1 MPEISRFFGIVI
13 YMYIDD
19 HNPPHFHVWYNEYEA
34 VITIEEGIVMGSLPR
49 KELKLVYE
57 WLDIHKEELL
67 ENWRLLS
74 NSEMANKNRTFEII
88 MEDIILKIVKA
99 EYVRDY
105 ILRLTFNNGE
115 IRMMDFAPLMEKGVC
130 KKLRDL
136 DYFKS
141 FTLDPFTVDWNNEI
155 GFAPRFLYERSV
167 LV

>member
-1 MPEISRFFGIVI
+1 
-13 YMYIDD
+13 
-19 HNPPHFHVWYNEYEA
+19 
-34 VITIEEGIVMGSLPR
+34 
-49 KELKLVYE
+49 
-57 WLDIHKEELL
+57 
-67 ENWRLLS
+67 
-74 NSEMANKNRTFEII
+74 